1 MIDIHLRVLPRV
13 WSTGADWE
21 VEEQEEEEE
30 ETVLDT
36 AGENRTLDNSDLL
49 KSRIGKVL
57 RGIESIWKSN

>member
-21 VEEQEEEEE
+21 VEQEEEEE

-36 AGENRTLDNSDLL
+36 AGENTRLDNSDLL
-49 KSRIGKVL
+49 KSRIGKLL

>member
-36 AGENRTLDNSDLL
+36 AGENMTLDNSDLL

>member
-49 KSRIGKVL
+49 KSRIWKVL

>member
-21 VEEQEEEEE
+21 VEQEEEEE

-49 KSRIGKVL
+49 KTQVELGRF
-57 RGIESIWKSN
+57 

>member
-21 VEEQEEEEE
+21 VEQEEEEE

>member
-30 ETVLDT
+30 ETVLGT

-49 KSRIGKVL
+49 KTQVELGRF
-57 RGIESIWKSN
+57 